1 VNDEKQPQKS
11 AVKPLVAFRPAPDV
25 AEWLE
30 SRKAQG
36 VTYTHSLN
44 AACRKAM
51 ETSKP

>member
-1 VNDEKQPQKS
+1 VNDEKSIPQKA

-25 AEWLE
+25 AKWLE
-30 SRKAQG
+30 DRKAEG

-51 ETSKP
+51 ETK